1 MDNDNSNNGH
11 DRQSRRRV
19 FYKAMQDA
27 AIAHSTIANVFAEA
41 SKPDSGTD
49 VSDAIRALVRSASI
63 ISETI
68 EVLRETFEP

>member
-41 SKPDSGTD
+41 SKHSGTD
-49 VSDAIRALVRSASI
+49 VSDAIRALVRSARI